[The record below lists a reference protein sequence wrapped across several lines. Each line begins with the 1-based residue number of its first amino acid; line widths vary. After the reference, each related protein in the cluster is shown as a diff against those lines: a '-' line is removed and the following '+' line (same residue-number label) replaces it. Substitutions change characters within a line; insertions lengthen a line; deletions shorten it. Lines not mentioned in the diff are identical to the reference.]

1 MVIDLGQNTFKL
13 YLYANITD
21 LDNSINGRIYFKSQL
36 SNKLLEFDVISGT
49 QDYFECDIIQKGD
62 YIEINGST
70 FDVFNNIDI
79 VGYYNL
85 IIEYYNDNEFIK
97 YPTEFL
103 IKVKN
108 STYNNNDATFD
119 EGIKEYKIFNG

>member
-1 MVIDLGQNTFKL
+1 MVIDLGQSTFKL

-21 LDNSINGRIYFKSQL
+21 LDNFINGRIYFKSQL
-36 SNKLLEFDVISGT
+36 SNKLLEFDVIGGT
-49 QDYFECDIIQKGD
+49 QDYFSCGIIQKGD
-62 YIEINGST
+62 YVEISGST

-79 VGYYNL
+79 AGYYNL
-85 IIEYYNDNEFIK
+85 IIEYYNGNEFIK

-108 STYNNNDATFD
+108 STYNNNDATFN